1 MPETLGIILTALLS
15 ALIGAAGGSWQSNRA
30 NAKKTEVDYL
40 RSIIEELRIE
50 REQDRIEREKDRK
63 EIDKLK
69 EGRKTDSEEIAYL
82 TEEVN
87 ELREYMEQKGL
98 TPPPR
103 KPRKK
108 TGPLV
113 N

>member
-15 ALIGAAGGSWQSNRA
+15 ALVGAAGGSWQSNRA

-40 RSIIEELRIE
+40 RVIIKEIRTT
-50 REQDRIEREKDRK
+50 REQDRIE
-63 EIDKLK
+63 IDELK
-69 EGRKTDSEEIAYL
+69 KGRKADSEEIAYL